1 MRFFEGFARLPEV
14 TARFLPPSD
23 GGHLVLLLEQLLIT
37 FQIALAGTLLGAVI
51 ALPVGV
57 LAARNVAPNPTTA
70 KVFRTIIVVTR
81 GIPELILAIVFV
93 IVTGMGPVAGALALA
108 VGAMGLLSKLV
119 ADSLEET
126 DTRVQTALR
135 ANGATEWQVFF
146 GATLRQVAPA
156 VIAHVI
162 YQLDVNFRSAT
173 LLGVVGAGGIGFY
186 LLNANRVLQFEVV
199 TFILV
204 LVVAVVL
211 ALEAIAV
218 LLRNIVR

>member
-1 MRFFEGFARLPEV
+1 M
-14 TARFLPPSD
+14 
-23 GGHLVLLLEQLLIT
+23 
-37 FQIALAGTLLGAVI
+37 
-51 ALPVGV
+51 
-57 LAARNVAPNPTTA
+57 
-70 KVFRTIIVVTR
+70 
-81 GIPELILAIVFV
+81 
-93 IVTGMGPVAGALALA
+93 
-108 VGAMGLLSKLV
+108 
-119 ADSLEET
+119 
-126 DTRVQTALR
+126 QTALR
-135 ANGATEWQVFF
+135 SNGATEWQVFF

-156 VIAHVI
+156 VIAHII

-199 TFILV
+199 TFIPV

>member
-1 MRFFEGFARLPEV
+1 MIFPSLRRRLSA
-14 TARFLPPSD
+14 TAAA
-23 GGHLVLLLEQLLIT
+23 LVVGSL
-37 FQIALAGTLLGAVI
+37 ALTACGD
-51 ALPVGV
+51 
-57 LAARNVAPNPTTA
+57 AADETTTTA
-70 KVFRTIIVVTR
+70 ADGNGGDNGVITI
-81 GIPELILAIVFV
+81 
-93 IVTGMGPVAGALALA
+93 TGVPAE
-108 VGAMGLLSKLV
+108 
-119 ADSLEET
+119 EET

-135 ANGATEWQVFF
+135 SNGATEWQVFF

-156 VIAHVI
+156 VIAHII